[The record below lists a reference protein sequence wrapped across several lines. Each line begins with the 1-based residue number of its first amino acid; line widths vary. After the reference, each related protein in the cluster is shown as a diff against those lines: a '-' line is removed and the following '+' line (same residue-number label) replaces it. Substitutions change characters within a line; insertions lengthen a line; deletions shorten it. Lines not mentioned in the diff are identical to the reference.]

1 MSRSRLLLAK
11 AFSSSAANVKDE
23 FVQIF
28 HLNRKIEEEFVH
40 IFYLASFC
48 LLPKFYLVS
57 CGMSYCFICDNL
69 FLSIYGFA
77 CTSDLATFSVI
88 GSILGRIAG
97 NRSTTLIISQ

>member
-40 IFYLASFC
+40 IFYLASFYVFC
-48 LLPKFYLVS
+48 QNFIWFLVE
-57 CGMSYCFICDNL
+57 
-69 FLSIYGFA
+69 
-77 CTSDLATFSVI
+77 
-88 GSILGRIAG
+88 
-97 NRSTTLIISQ
+97 